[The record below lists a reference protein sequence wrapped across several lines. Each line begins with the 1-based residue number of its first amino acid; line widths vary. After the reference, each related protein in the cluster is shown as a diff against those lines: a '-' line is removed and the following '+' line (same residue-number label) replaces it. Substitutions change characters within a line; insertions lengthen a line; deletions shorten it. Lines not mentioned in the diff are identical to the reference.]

1 MTKGP
6 ISTAKRAPVTTGASR
21 AATADG
27 RAAGVVGSRA
37 ISGARV
43 TLGSSREAGAAAPG
57 LSSELSGAPVF
68 SSGLA
73 TGGGSGGAASDAGA
87 VARAGGGM
95 DAGGGESGGGRSGA
109 DARGGARG

>member
-6 ISTAKRAPVTTGASR
+6 ISTAKRAPVTPGAASR
-21 AATADG
+21 AARADG
-27 RAAGVVGSRA
+27 RAAGVVGPRA

-57 LSSELSGAPVF
+57 LSSELSRAPVF
-68 SSGLA
+68 SAGLA

-87 VARAGGGM
+87 GSRAGGGGAGEIGGARAGGG
-95 DAGGGESGGGRSGA
+95 G
-109 DARGGARG
+109 